1 MTPKEKLN
9 KQKNNSGT
17 GAKDSPKATYNLN
30 FFILSQGSIYN
41 NPIVVINKHPSRT
54 GHNPLRSQFIAYD
67 SILFLKK

>member
-9 KQKNNSGT
+9 KQKSKSRT
-17 GAKDSPKATYNLN
+17 GAKESPKATYTLKI
-30 FFILSQGSIYN
+30 FLSQRSIYS
-41 NPIVVINKHPSRT
+41 NPIVINKQPSRT